1 MTAMPP
7 VRADHLNAS
16 THVDKGWTLL
26 SSGDYA
32 GAERELTKACEIA
45 PDDPNTESLLGW
57 ALMLGSKYDDALMWF
72 QKVLMA
78 EPHNQLARV
87 NVGFVCLRK
96 GIYGEAIEHL
106 SRAIRENTDRK
117 ATLYA
122 HFYLGLVYLEREM
135 YQDARAF
142 FRATIELGP
151 RFIEAYYELG
161 HAYALSGNVEKAR
174 RAWSDGY
181 AANKFNAW
189 GKKCAEALA
198 QLPAESALPPGT

>member
-1 MTAMPP
+1 MNGMAP

-26 SSGDYA
+26 SSGDFA
-32 GAERELTKACEIA
+32 GAERELTRACEIA

-57 ALMLGSKYDDALMWF
+57 ALMLANKYDEALMWF

-87 NVGFVCLRK
+87 NVGYVCLRK

-106 SRAIRENTDRK
+106 SRAIREDTDRK

-122 HFYLGLVYLEREM
+122 HFYMGLVYLEREM
-135 YQDARAF
+135 YQDARGF
-142 FRATIELGP
+142 FRATLQLGP
-151 RFIEAYYELG
+151 SFIEAYYELG
-161 HAYALSGNVEKAR
+161 HAYALSGNVEGAR

-189 GKKCAEALA
+189 GKRCGEALA
-198 QLPAESALPPGT
+198 QLPAAGLQNQV